1 MSKVLILFAHPAL
14 EKSRVNRR
22 LAEAVEGLPEVTF
35 HDLYEEYPDFTI
47 DVKKEQELLIEHDV
61 FVLQHPF
68 FWYSTPAMIK
78 EWFDLV
84 LQHGWAYGSD
94 GTMLHG
100 KRALSVITTGSRNT
114 GYQRG
119 GHHQYT
125 MTEFLAP
132 IEQTF
137 RLCGVEYL
145 PPYIVHGTLGMTP
158 AVMAAHADTYRHLVE
173 ALSHDTLDL
182 QKFRADPY
190 RDWRLD
196 ELLPGGE
203 EDP

>member
-22 LAEAVEGLPEVTF
+22 LAEAVRGISDVTF
-35 HDLYEEYPDFTI
+35 RDLYEEYPELAI
-47 DVKKEQELLIEHDV
+47 DVQREQALLVEHDTV
-61 FVLQHPF
+61 VLQHPF

-84 LQHGWAYGSD
+84 LQHGWAYGSE

-100 KRALSVITTGSRNT
+100 KKALSVITTG
-114 GYQRG
+114 G
-119 GHHQYT
+119 GETAYHHDGHNRYT
-125 MTEFLAP
+125 MDQFLAP
-132 IEQTF
+132 VEQTF

-145 PPYIVHGTLGMTP
+145 PPYVIHGTLGMKP
-158 AVMAAHADTYRHLVE
+158 AEIMAHAETYRRLVE
-173 ALSHDTLDL
+173 ALSRDTLEL
-182 QKFRADPY
+182 EVLRTDPD

-196 ELLPGGE
+196 ELLPEAEGGA
-203 EDP
+203 